1 MHRYT
6 EPTHS
11 TPSEIR
17 RAEDAAH
24 PGGHN
29 GQGLVLVA
37 GFLGYVA
44 MFTAAI
50 ALSVAACLISV

>member
-6 EPTHS
+6 EPNHP
-11 TPSEIR
+11 TPTEIR

-37 GFLGYVA
+37 GFAGYVA
-44 MFTAAI
+44 MFSAAI
-50 ALSVAACLISV
+50 ALSVVACTITV